1 MTNLEM
7 HDTYKRTNKETPP
20 MKLTVNQLRSIIREE
35 VQKATHRRHLTETVL
50 DVSPSAI
57 PDIAMNIATMAGTGT
72 PEDFKKVARAIV
84 GMKTA
89 YGYKYTTSPINPTME
104 LERLLDMAAFDANLT
119 LTSSA
124 TNLARD
130 LANMYNL

>member
-1 MTNLEM
+1 
-7 HDTYKRTNKETPP
+7 
-20 MKLTVNQLRSIIREE
+20 MKLTVNQLRKIIREE
-35 VQKATHRRHLTETVL
+35 IQRTTHLSETVL

-57 PDIAMNIATMAGTGT
+57 PNIAANIASMAGTGT
-72 PEDFKKVARAIV
+72 PEDFRSVARAIV

-104 LERLLDMAAFDANLT
+104 LERLLDMAAFDRGLT

-130 LANMYNL
+130 LATTYNL

>member
-1 MTNLEM
+1 MT
-7 HDTYKRTNKETPP
+7 
-20 MKLTVNQLRSIIREE
+20 
-35 VQKATHRRHLTETVL
+35 RHQRLAETVL

-57 PDIAMNIATMAGTGT
+57 PDIAANIASMAGTGT
-72 PEDFKKVARAIV
+72 PNDFRGVARAIV

-89 YGYKYTTSPINPTME
+89 YGYKYTTNPINPTME
-104 LERLLDMAAFDANLT
+104 LERLLDMTAFDRGLT

>member
-1 MTNLEM
+1 
-7 HDTYKRTNKETPP
+7 

-35 VQKATHRRHLTETVL
+35 VQKATRQRRLTETVL

-57 PDIAMNIATMAGTGT
+57 PDIAANIATMAGTGT

-84 GMKTA
+84 GMKTS
-89 YGYKYTTSPINPTME
+89 YGYRYTTSPINPTME
-104 LERLLDMAAFDANLT
+104 LERLLDMAAFDAGLT

-124 TNLARD
+124 TNLAID
-130 LANMYNL
+130 LTNMYGL